1 MRIFALLAQN
11 ASRLRQLKHLR
22 ADFVGR
28 IHVAVQ
34 PLKLFVTF
42 IALTL
47 FSYGPASA
55 ADQSPPI
62 RILAFGD
69 SLTAGYGLDD
79 LADSFPS
86 QLERALKA
94 KGHNVALIQAG
105 MSGDTTTGGLNRIE
119 WSLAEKPDAVMVAL
133 GGNDGLRAVDPAVT
147 EKSMKGIVER
157 IRRDGM
163 PVLVAGMLAPPNLG
177 RDYADRFNAS
187 FANIAKMNDAVFYP
201 FLLDG
206 VASIPSLNQADRIH
220 PNPKGV
226 AVMVEKITPYMVT
239 LIEQVQARRK
249 SMLKSQPA
257 SRP

>member
-1 MRIFALLAQN
+1 MLAQN

-22 ADFVGR
+22 ADFAGR

-187 FANIAKMNDAVFYP
+187 FAKIAKMNDAVFYP